1 MRKFL
6 LIMMALLVAMTVDA
20 KPKQNEEL
28 DLRIGT
34 YNIWAHYARKGKI
47 RKGQADASRSWD
59 NSKKAVA
66 ELIVKLDCDL
76 MGMQEVSSVCNE
88 DLTQLLKK
96 VGGKKYGIWW
106 LNTYPEGHKR
116 KVGNAILYNKKK
128 FTLAKQNLYYFSPT
142 PEVRSTGW
150 DEVYS
155 RSVTYR
161 GYSQEEWQ
169 KVLLYRYPRP
179 IGRYRLQPRRTTP
192 YRVRPKVQYRRSA
205 NYRSGRYECPSR
217 RWIPPKYDQ
226 IL

>member
-106 LNTYPEGHKR
+106 LK
-116 KVGNAILYNKKK
+116 
-128 FTLAKQNLYYFSPT
+128 
-142 PEVRSTGW
+142 
-150 DEVYS
+150 
-155 RSVTYR
+155 
-161 GYSQEEWQ
+161 
-169 KVLLYRYPRP
+169 LL
-179 IGRYRLQPRRTTP
+179 
-192 YRVRPKVQYRRSA
+192 
-205 NYRSGRYECPSR
+205 
-217 RWIPPKYDQ
+217 RW
-226 IL
+226 